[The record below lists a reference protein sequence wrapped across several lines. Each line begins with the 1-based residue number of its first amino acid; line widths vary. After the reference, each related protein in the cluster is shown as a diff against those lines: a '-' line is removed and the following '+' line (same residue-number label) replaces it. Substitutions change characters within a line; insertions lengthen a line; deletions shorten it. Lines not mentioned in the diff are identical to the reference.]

1 MVNAFGKL
9 LQISVVGDAN
19 RPEFRYA
26 LSKISDGAFVCCVSS
41 TEEFFRLKPPSLAA
55 RFAGKE
61 AVFKALDSD
70 VLYFKEIEILTDS
83 KGRPVVNLY
92 GKTKE
97 YADSMGI
104 KDIDLSL
111 SHTREYAVACA
122 VCQ

>member
-1 MVNAFGKL
+1 MLHVGTDIIEIARISNAIDKL
-9 LQISVVGDAN
+9 GDGILN
-19 RPEFRYA
+19 RIYTSQE
-26 LSKISDGAFVCCVSS
+26 L
-41 TEEFFRLKPPSLAA
+41 EFFRLKPPSLAA

-70 VLYFKEIEILTDS
+70 ILYFKEIEILMDS